1 MMGKDIDLDA
11 LFAEA
16 ALTQVE
22 VSAGLA
28 SRILADADRLQP
40 KPQPIVRP
48 VISAKPHGGAF
59 GWVLGFTDVLGG
71 MRAVAGLSLAGLM
84 GLYLGVAQPVA
95 VQSLTALMSG
105 TTTVDQIDLLPAT
118 GTLWAEN

>member
-1 MMGKDIDLDA
+1 MEKDIDLDA
-11 LFAEA
+11 LFSEA
-16 ALTQVE
+16 AMLRAE
-22 VSAGLA
+22 PSMGLA

-40 KPQPIVRP
+40 KLQPLARP
-48 VISAKPHGGAF
+48 VILAKPHGGAF
-59 GWVLGFTDVLGG
+59 GWVTGFTDVLGG

-84 GLYLGVAQPVA
+84 GLYLGVAQPAA

-105 TTTVDQIDLLPAT
+105 TTTVEQMDLLPAI